1 MTPTA
6 WILIGLVIAAT
17 TAAPFALIAIARRS
31 CAGRG
36 APRRPPPANTERA
49 PDSPQAAAACR
60 TLPAPA
66 TAPAA
71 QPDAAPGPSATP
83 PFILAENLPP
93 EGRPAPDPGARKGPT
108 PESDARCPT

>member
-49 PDSPQAAAACR
+49 PDSPQAAAA
-60 TLPAPA
+60 A
-66 TAPAA
+66 
-71 QPDAAPGPSATP
+71 AAPCPRPPPPPQHNPTP
-83 PFILAENLPP
+83 P
-93 EGRPAPDPGARKGPT
+93 PA
-108 PESDARCPT
+108 